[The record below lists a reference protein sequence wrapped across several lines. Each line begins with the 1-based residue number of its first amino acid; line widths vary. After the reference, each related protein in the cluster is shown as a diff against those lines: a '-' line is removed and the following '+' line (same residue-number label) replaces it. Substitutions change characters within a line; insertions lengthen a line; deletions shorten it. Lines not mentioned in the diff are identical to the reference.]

1 MQWMK
6 KWGPGQRLGWLLV
19 FLSIAGLSTGAQLV
33 NNDSAVAGAARTADL
48 ETVRELIDEGA
59 DVNVAQAD
67 GTTALLWAAYQSDAE
82 MVRTLIEAGAEL
94 DARNYFGV
102 TPLLQASRTG
112 DAAVI
117 ELLIEAG
124 ADATLAH
131 PEGETPLMAASRTG
145 RVEALELLL
154 AAGADVNATDS
165 FQEQTA
171 LMWAATDGHLDAVD
185 VLLEAGADPN
195 TQAHIT
201 SLEEREH
208 ADFPTGGFTALMF
221 AARNGYED
229 VIHRLVD
236 GGADPNLTNGDGATA
251 MMILIVNDRLDLAA
265 KMLELGADADDG
277 SLYHAVAMHDATTD
291 MHARDGSRL
300 RANHPNNLTA
310 LELIEV
316 LLDAGA
322 DPNKAFVGQLHSK
335 GLCCDGFGNATP
347 FYQAAVASD
356 VSAMGMMILR
366 GADLTW
372 TPTEAEGA
380 GRGGNRNV
388 GKTAMGMA
396 MVGGKGAPLAAGPGY
411 DRDGVLPPFREVS
424 NREPIDALR
433 LLLEAGADPDVLS
446 LDGSAPIHQAVD
458 LRDLDMIQMLAN
470 FGATLDLLN
479 GDDKT
484 ALELAE
490 ADDDEIEPAPMGNP
504 LNVEV
509 HKVPIAEVV
518 GLLRDLMGLPPAA
531 PETETEG
538 VETDETSEAD
548 VEEEAL

>member
-1 MQWMK
+1 M
-6 KWGPGQRLGWLLV
+6 
-19 FLSIAGLSTGAQLV
+19 
-33 NNDSAVAGAARTADL
+33 
-48 ETVRELIDEGA
+48 
-59 DVNVAQAD
+59 
-67 GTTALLWAAYQSDAE
+67 
-82 MVRTLIEAGAEL
+82 
-94 DARNYFGV
+94 
-102 TPLLQASRTG
+102 
-112 DAAVI
+112 I

-380 GRGGNRNV
+380 GAV
-388 GKTAMGMA
+388 GTATWEKLQWGWQWWA
-396 MVGGKGAPLAAGPGY
+396 ARAPLSQPVPVMTATASCRRSAKCPI
-411 DRDGVLPPFREVS
+411 V
-424 NREPIDALR
+424 NRSTLFACCWKQ
-433 LLLEAGADPDVLS
+433 
-446 LDGSAPIHQAVD
+446 APIPTSSHWTVPHPFTR
-458 LRDLDMIQMLAN
+458 LSTS
-470 FGATLDLLN
+470 ATW
-479 GDDKT
+479 
-484 ALELAE
+484 
-490 ADDDEIEPAPMGNP
+490 I
-504 LNVEV
+504 
-509 HKVPIAEVV
+509 
-518 GLLRDLMGLPPAA
+518 
-531 PETETEG
+531 
-538 VETDETSEAD
+538 
-548 VEEEAL
+548 